1 MCVHTRPGTRDG
13 KCGCWEGLWLRGF
26 FLWLSN
32 TVHNMALDAQA
43 QKPWLHSEGPAPHL
57 FNTWLPCLGWLQQG
71 HAPEIAGAQGHS
83 QPSPSAHL
91 LVASLPGTHKPGGAA
106 CLVGCGSLEHCKK
119 VTPQI
124 LQGSGCEGLCPCPA
138 EKPWAQVGWGS
149 GTPHGSFSPM
159 VGGSVGPWGAQG
171 LPLLPQGDSL
181 LLTENR
187 TRWQYGRRFAEG
199 SMEGSF
205 P

>member
-1 MCVHTRPGTRDG
+1 MCVHTRPGTHNG

-71 HAPEIAGAQGHS
+71 HVHEIAGAQGHS

-124 LQGSGCEGLCPCPA
+124 LQGSGCEGLCPRPA
-138 EKPWAQVGWGS
+138 EKPWAQAGLGLGGPTRVIVTHGGWVCRTLGS
-149 GTPHGSFSPM
+149 PRPPTSPK
-159 VGGSVGPWGAQG
+159 
-171 LPLLPQGDSL
+171 GDSL
-181 LLTENR
+181 LLTQNR